1 MSERQPIRVALL
13 GASGR
18 MGQAVLEAASGMDGL
33 RVVAAL
39 VGRGSTSIDKTSH
52 GLAYSTDLTAALTGA
67 DVLVDFSLPESTG
80 LALDACLAARKPL
93 VTGVTGIDAAL
104 KGRLA
109 DAGKHIP
116 VLAAPNMSLGVALL
130 SRMVEQAAKV
140 LGPDFDIEISE
151 AHHRHKKDAP
161 SGTALALAEV
171 MSQARGQPAPVPGT
185 DRRGTREPGSIGF
198 SVVRAGDIVGEHTVL
213 FAGTGERLE
222 LSHRAQ
228 SRATFAHGALR
239 AARWIVGK
247 PAGLYRLSDTLQA

>member
-1 MSERQPIRVALL
+1 MSPVRIALL

-18 MGQAVLEAASGMDGL
+18 MGQAVLDAAAGQEGL
-33 RVVAAL
+33 RITAAVV
-39 VGRGSTSIDKTSH
+39 GQGSASLNRSSH
-52 GLAYSTDLTAALTGA
+52 GLTYNSDLAAALSGA
-67 DVLVDFSLPESTG
+67 DVLVDFSLPESTAQ
-80 LALDACLAARKPL
+80 ALEACLAAGTPL
-93 VTGVTGIDAAL
+93 VTGVTGMDPSL

-109 DAGKHIP
+109 EAGKRIP

-151 AHHRHKKDAP
+151 AHHKHKKDAP
-161 SGTALALAEV
+161 SGTALGLAEV
-171 MSQARGQPAPVPGT
+171 MSKARGSAAPVPGT
-185 DRRGTREPGSIGF
+185 DRRGLREPGSIGF

-213 FAGTGERLE
+213 FAGAGERLE

-239 AARWIVGK
+239 AARWIAGK
-247 PAGLYRLSDTLQA
+247 PAGSYSLADTLQD